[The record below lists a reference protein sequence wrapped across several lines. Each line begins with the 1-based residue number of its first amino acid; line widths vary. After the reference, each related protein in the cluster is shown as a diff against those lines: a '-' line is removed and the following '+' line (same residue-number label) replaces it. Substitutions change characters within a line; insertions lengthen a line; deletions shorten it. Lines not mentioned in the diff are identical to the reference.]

1 MYSGFYD
8 TSFDISIHAPTGGA
22 TALALNSWASINI
35 SIHAP
40 TGGATDKPDTN
51 ADIIVIS
58 IHAPTGGATHFNDRY
73 YNDFTE
79 FQSTL
84 PRGERLYPPLALNG
98 DGADIS
104 IHAPTGGATKRITLI
119 MADRTSVSYTHLT
132 LPTILRV

>member
-1 MYSGFYD
+1 MGSEMCIRD
-8 TSFDISIHAPTGGA
+8 S
-22 TALALNSWASINI
+22 
-35 SIHAP
+35 

-119 MADRTSVSYTHLT
+119 MADRTYFNPRSHGGSDGFSSKLMGFYKYFNPRSHGGSDSKSHQ
-132 LPTILRV
+132 I